1 MKEIHNKGL
10 SYNCDEKYLPGHR
23 CKIQPLY
30 LLDGT
35 MMEEE
40 DLSQEPET
48 SGTTETNTGHQD
60 ILETGDSLEISLHAI
75 SGTTAP
81 QAMRVRGTAGR
92 HPVVVLIDSR
102 STHNFVDPKT
112 AKKAGIAI
120 QRNGALEVMVAN
132 GERLFSLGHCEQVN
146 LFIQGISV
154 NTDFY
159 LLILERCEVVLG
171 THWLRTLGPILWDF
185 SNLWMKFK
193 LQGLDYYWKGE
204 SIQSPSVLN
213 PSKLRKTIRGKG
225 ALLQLCSLQGVPSP
239 TELDLG
245 IESLLSYEGVFEE
258 PKGFP
263 PPRSQ
268 DHKIPQIEGTK
279 LVFVRPYRCPHCQ
292 KKMR

>member
-1 MKEIHNKGL
+1 MKEIHDKGL

-23 CKIQPLY
+23 CRIQRWY

-48 SGTTETNTGHQD
+48 SGTTETNTGQQD

-92 HPVVVLIDSR
+92 HPVVVLIDSG

-213 PSKLRKTIRGKG
+213 PSKLRKP
-225 ALLQLCSLQGVPSP
+225 L
-239 TELDLG
+239 
-245 IESLLSYEGVFEE
+245 EE
-258 PKGFP
+258 KVHCYNCVACKGFLL
-263 PPRSQ
+263 RLNLTQ
-268 DHKIPQIEGTK
+268 
-279 LVFVRPYRCPHCQ
+279 V
-292 KKMR
+292 